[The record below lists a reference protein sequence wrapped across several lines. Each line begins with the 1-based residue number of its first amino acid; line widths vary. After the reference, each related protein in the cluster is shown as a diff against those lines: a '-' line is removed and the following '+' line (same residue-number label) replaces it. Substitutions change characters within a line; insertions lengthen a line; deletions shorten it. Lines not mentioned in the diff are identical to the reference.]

1 MIRYSLSDIHHSN
14 RNLVAAFTA
23 LRIFHES
30 RPFYAE
36 GGLLFRFGIYV
47 VGRTRAPFL
56 LEGEAF
62 YLNRLGQ
69 YARVQWVEVKP
80 APATKGLTDA
90 QIMAGEGLS
99 LLARL
104 PDKDCA
110 LALDRRGKTYD
121 SEGLANRIQTLASH
135 HGRIAFVIGGHAG
148 LSDDVLSRVNES
160 ISLSQLTFTH
170 EMSRLVLLEQIY
182 RAMTILRGEKYHK

>member
-1 MIRYSLSDIHHSN
+1 
-14 RNLVAAFTA
+14 
-23 LRIFHES
+23 
-30 RPFYAE
+30 
-36 GGLLFRFGIYV
+36 LFRFGMYV

-56 LEGEAF
+56 LQGETF

-90 QIMAGEGLS
+90 QIMAGEGMS
-99 LLARL
+99 VLARL
-104 PDKDCA
+104 PDKDCV

-121 SEGLANRIQTLASH
+121 SEGLAHRIESLASQ

-148 LSDDVLSRVNES
+148 LSDEVLSRANER

-170 EMSRLVLLEQIY
+170 EMSRLVLLEQLY

>member
-1 MIRYSLSDIHHSN
+1 
-14 RNLVAAFTA
+14 
-23 LRIFHES
+23 
-30 RPFYAE
+30 
-36 GGLLFRFGIYV
+36 LFRFGMYV

-80 APATKGLTDA
+80 APATKGLADA
-90 QIMAGEGLS
+90 QIMAGEGRS

-104 PDKDCA
+104 PDKDCV

-121 SEGLANRIQTLASH
+121 SEALANRIQTLASQ

-148 LSDDVLSRVNES
+148 LSDDVLSRADER
-160 ISLSQLTFTH
+160 ISLSRLTFTH
-170 EMSRLVLLEQIY
+170 EMSRLILLEQLY